1 MIEAEPSKLDAVHR
15 YLTRSFPTLRVERPS
30 PGPPET
36 PCDRRFSTFTFR
48 LHDTDG
54 TARYLLSVSYGFLLK
69 YVSDAIERQLTQW
82 DVVGKIQASGGKRVL
97 VTTGGVDLVGD

>member
-15 YLTRSFPTLRVERPS
+15 YLTRSLPTLRVERPS

-36 PCDRRFSTFTFR
+36 PCDRRFST
-48 LHDTDG
+48 TDG

-69 YVSDAIERQLTQW
+69 YLSDAIERQLTQW
-82 DVVGKIQASGGKRVL
+82 DVVGEIQASGGKRVL